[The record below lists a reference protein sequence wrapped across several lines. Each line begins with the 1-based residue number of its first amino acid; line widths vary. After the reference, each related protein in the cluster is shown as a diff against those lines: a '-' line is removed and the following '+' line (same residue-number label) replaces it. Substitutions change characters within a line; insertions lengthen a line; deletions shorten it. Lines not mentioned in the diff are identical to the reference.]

1 MRVFTG
7 NIDLANTCTRD
18 GDSLLFT
25 TSGRDQ
31 LLLIRSCFVS
41 QEPLTVHLEDLS
53 TGAQAT
59 LGIRVKEMTTKDLS
73 DINGK
78 IECDVVAHV
87 AQVIFNNKEDLTDE
101 EHEMKIGLVT
111 AFKTACREN
120 NIDFEDD
127 DIIHDLMVDSAL
139 AVVSI
144 TRVVAEKQAEI
155 AMTCLRGC
163 DATAALRRAFE
174 RKDADFIA
182 KYVEHSKNDQLAS
195 NIYRKM
201 RREYEVDET
210 TEGPA

>member
-1 MRVFTG
+1 M
-7 NIDLANTCTRD
+7 
-18 GDSLLFT
+18 FT

-31 LLLIRSCFVS
+31 LLLIRASFVS

-73 DINGK
+73 DINGT

-87 AQVIFNNKEDLTDE
+87 SQVIFNNKEDLNDE
-101 EHEMKIGLVT
+101 EAETRDKLIS
-111 AFKTACREN
+111 AFRLACAEN
-120 NIDFEDD
+120 QIEIDGDTIIEDL
-127 DIIHDLMVDSAL
+127 IKDSAL

-144 TRVVAEKQAEI
+144 MRIVDQKQAEI
-155 AMTCLRGC
+155 AVSCLRGC

-174 RKDADFIA
+174 SGDDDFIE
-182 KYVEHSKNDQLAS
+182 KYIANSKNDQLAS